1 MHWFKGHDNILENV
15 GIDIG
20 DSGEQQQSQN
30 AMPGEDEE
38 HLCSYSFNVA
48 IRALKSIFRAC
59 MTDADVLAQFETRDY
74 TNLLWAAIKSR
85 AKIPVEFLEQCEDY
99 AIDNLDKLNELDLVY
114 FTYSLGNAQ
123 NNVEDKQN
131 NDNYDKIRITQRD
144 TSLTQ

>member
-1 MHWFKGHDNILENV
+1 
-15 GIDIG
+15 
-20 DSGEQQQSQN
+20 
-30 AMPGEDEE
+30 MPGEDEE

-59 MTDADVLAQFETRDY
+59 MTDANVLAQFETRDY

-99 AIDNLDKLNELDLVY
+99 AIDNLDALNELDLVY

-123 NNVEDKQN
+123 NSVEEKQKN
-131 NDNYDKIRITQRD
+131 ETTTTRRITQLD
-144 TSLTQ
+144 TSPTP